1 MRAGRSLTPVVSY
14 AVRACLPARRW
25 TGLLVV
31 FGACVAFG
39 LLAHV
44 PDTGRDAAFARVAS
58 AGLFGLVLPLG
69 TLVIGDGVLGA
80 DIRRGTFVYSWL
92 SPVSMTTLT
101 VGRWLG
107 GSGTAVATMAPAFA
121 LSALVAGS
129 PDAAAPA
136 ALGAAI
142 GAVAYVALFVAIGA
156 ATRRSTLV
164 ALLWVFLFERLL
176 GTALTGIAQLS
187 PTWESRA
194 VFTGLADVPADLV
207 RRGIPEGWSAVG
219 RLGIITVVALAVA
232 TWRLGRLRLTG
243 PAD

>member
-1 MRAGRSLTPVVSY
+1 
-14 AVRACLPARRW
+14 
-25 TGLLVV
+25 
-31 FGACVAFG
+31 
-39 LLAHV
+39 
-44 PDTGRDAAFARVAS
+44 
-58 AGLFGLVLPLG
+58 
-69 TLVIGDGVLGA
+69 
-80 DIRRGTFVYSWL
+80 
-92 SPVSMTTLT
+92 
-101 VGRWLG
+101 
-107 GSGTAVATMAPAFA
+107 
-121 LSALVAGS
+121 
-129 PDAAAPA
+129 
-136 ALGAAI
+136 
-142 GAVAYVALFVAIGA
+142 VALFVAIGA

-164 ALLWVFLFERLL
+164 SLLWVFLFERLL

>member
-1 MRAGRSLTPVVSY
+1 MTAVISY
-14 AVRACLPARRW
+14 AVRACLPSRRW
-25 TGLLVV
+25 TGLVIV
-31 FGACVAFG
+31 FGACLAFG

-44 PDTGRDAAFARVAS
+44 PDSGREAAFARVAS
-58 AGLFGLVLPLG
+58 AGLFGLVLPLA

-80 DIRRGTFVYSWL
+80 DIRRGTFAYSWL
-92 SPVSMTTLT
+92 SPVPMLTL
-101 VGRWLG
+101 VLGRWLG
-107 GSGTAVATMAPAFA
+107 GSATAVTVMAPAFA
-121 LSALVAGS
+121 LSAVVAGA

-136 ALGAAI
+136 ALAATT

-156 ATRRSTLV
+156 VTRRSTLV
-164 ALLWVFLFERLL
+164 SLLWVFLFERLL

-194 VFTGLADVPADLV
+194 VFTGLAAVPADLV
-207 RRGIPEGWSAVG
+207 RRGIPSGWSAVG
-219 RLGIITVVALAVA
+219 RLCVMTIVALAVA

>member
-1 MRAGRSLTPVVSY
+1 VTAVVSY
-14 AVRACLPARRW
+14 AVRACLPARRL
-25 TGLLVV
+25 TGVLVLL
-31 FGACVAFG
+31 GACLAFG

-44 PDTGRDAAFARVAS
+44 PDSGREVAFARVATV
-58 AGLFGLVLPLG
+58 GLFGLVLPLG
-69 TLVIGDGVLGA
+69 ALVIGDGVLGA

-92 SPVSMTTLT
+92 SPVSMLTLT

-107 GSGTAVATMAPAFA
+107 GSAIAVATMAPAFA
-121 LSALVAGS
+121 LAAVVAGA

-136 ALGAAI
+136 ALGAAM
-142 GAVAYVALFVAIGA
+142 GSVAYVALFVAVGA
-156 ATRRSTLV
+156 TIRRSTLV
-164 ALLWVFLFERLL
+164 SLLWVFLFERLL

-194 VFTGLADVPADLV
+194 VFTGLADVPTDLV
-207 RRGIPEGWSAVG
+207 RQGIPSGWSAVG
-219 RLGIITVVALAVA
+219 RLCIITVVALAIA

>member
-1 MRAGRSLTPVVSY
+1 MTAVTAVVSY

-25 TGLLVV
+25 TALLVL
-31 FGACVAFG
+31 FGACLAFG
-39 LLAHV
+39 FLAHV

-92 SPVSMTTLT
+92 SPVRLLTLT
-101 VGRWLG
+101 LGRWLG
-107 GSGTAVATMAPAFA
+107 GSATAVATMAPAFA

-129 PDAAAPA
+129 PDAAGPA
-136 ALGAAI
+136 ALGAAM

-156 ATRRSTLV
+156 AVRRSTLV
-164 ALLWVFLFERLL
+164 SLLWVFLFERLL

-187 PTWESRA
+187 PTWEARA

-207 RRGIPEGWSAVG
+207 RRGIPSGWSAAG
-219 RLGIITVVALAVA
+219 RLCLITAVALAVA
-232 TWRLGRLRLTG
+232 TWRLARLRLTG
-243 PAD
+243 PED